1 MYRYGIRLGL
11 IVERIML
18 NKNRRKIKESLI
30 KIIVDDGGAIKR
42 FDLQSPIKVVRYWWI
57 KN

>member
-1 MYRYGIRLGL
+1 MYWNGIRLGL
-11 IVERIML
+11 IVERIRL

-42 FDLQSPIKVVRYWWI
+42 IYVQSPIKVVRYWWI

>member
-11 IVERIML
+11 IVERIRL

-30 KIIVDDGGAIKR
+30 KIIADDGGAIKR
-42 FDLQSPIKVVRYWWI
+42 IHLQSPIKVVRY
-57 KN
+57 